1 MLLGDGKGHLRAA
14 TKSENSRFLLL
25 EPEIEPAPCVLG
37 IGFSMRTFGTVFFL
51 QR

>member
-1 MLLGDGKGHLRAA
+1 MLLGDGEGHLRAA

-25 EPEIEPAPCVLG
+25 EPEIERAPCVLG
-37 IGFSMRTFGTVFFL
+37 IGFSIRIFGTVSFL